1 MKIKS
6 FKRMTVT
13 LAMSDRSTAP
23 VLRMFFVLGVESLGS
38 LYNREQVASF
48 MPVLNSN
55 IEADVDFLTPYF
67 VGQLARPGFEFLRLA
82 RQPFGLA
89 AIGD

>member
-1 MKIKS
+1 MEKLFKTAFEKWDKAATRIFESALKS
-6 FKRMTVT
+6 P
-13 LAMSDRSTAP
+13 L
-23 VLRMFFVLGVESLGS
+23 VLEPLGG

-55 IEADVDFLTPYF
+55 IEADVDFLAPYF

-89 AIGD
+89 AVGD